1 MKSKLITA
9 IVAAALITGVSAMS
23 ASAWNHGP
31 MMNNGYGMINGSGV
45 IDAGS
50 KNILNETKEI
60 RITIAADQAELNAL
74 MAGQNP
80 DSTRVR
86 ELSENIATNQLALE
100 EKSRGYG
107 YGGGRMHGNHRR
119 GPGMMNDGSYSGCS
133 W

>member
-1 MKSKLITA
+1 MKSKLIIA

-31 MMNNGYGMINGSGV
+31 TMNNGYGMMNGSGA

-50 KNILNETKEI
+50 QKFLDETKEI
-60 RITIAADQAELNAL
+60 RVTIAADQVELNAL
-74 MAGQNP
+74 VAGQNP

-86 ELSENIATNQLALE
+86 ELSTNIATNQLALE
-100 EKSRGYG
+100 EKSRAYG
-107 YGGGRMHGNHRR
+107 YGNGRMHGNHMR
-119 GPGMMNDGSYSGCS
+119 GSGMMNNGYCN

>member
-107 YGGGRMHGNHRR
+107 YGGGRMHGNHMR
-119 GPGMMNDGSYSGCS
+119 GPGMMNDGYYSGCS